1 MLIVKPVTD
10 KDEQRRLCGVFGA
23 GYEDHL
29 MAFLAVEGEPGEE
42 KSGKLLGLCQI
53 SLRDGENEIRTLVR
67 APGTDD
73 TEAMIIM
80 ARAAMN
86 FMYRCEV
93 HEVRIS
99 PSTDPALIRE
109 LGFRQRDGEYV
120 IDLDEFYKSPCSYK
134 K

>member
-10 KDEQRRLCGVFGA
+10 KKEQRNLCEICGA

-29 MAFLAVEGEPGEE
+29 MAYRAVEGEPGEE
-42 KSGKLLGLCQI
+42 ENGVLLGICQI
-53 SLRDGENEIRTLVR
+53 SLKDGENEIKTLAY
-67 APGTDD
+67 APGTHD

-93 HEVRIS
+93 KKVRIFS
-99 PSTDPALIRE
+99 GTDTDLIRS
-109 LGFRQRDGEYV
+109 LGFKERDGEFV
-120 IDLDEFYKSPCSYK
+120 IDLEEFYKSPCSYT
-134 K
+134 